1 VRSIK
6 MDVNFKKYETIIG
19 LEVHAQLLTR
29 TKLFCGDST
38 LFGGEP
44 NSHVSPITLGHP
56 GTLPVLNEKAIEFA
70 IKIGLACGCE
80 IERVNYFARK
90 HYFYPDLPKG
100 YQTSQHTTP
109 ICKKGFVKIKIDE
122 TEKNV
127 ILNRIHLEEDAG
139 KNIHDIDQE
148 NTCIDLNRAGV
159 PLIEIV
165 TEPDMHSGVEAYQYL
180 TELRK
185 ILRYLEICDGNMEE
199 GSMRCDANISIRIKG
214 EKTLG
219 TKVEVKNLNSIR
231 NVKRAIDFEANRM
244 MELLENNARIIQQ
257 TRSFDAS
264 AGTTFALRNKEEAND
279 YRYFPDP
286 DLPPFYV
293 TDELLKKVKKS
304 IPELPDELIRK
315 YTTKF
320 HLSEYDAQVIC
331 DDKDFSDYF
340 NQLINLTTNYK
351 GAANW
356 LLGPMK
362 SYLNENA
369 VSIDKL
375 NLSPSTLAQLI
386 QLVDEE
392 KLNFSIASSRV
403 FPALI
408 KSGNEDVLQVATQLN
423 LLQNSNTG
431 EVSAWVE
438 EVLAKMP
445 DKVNEYKKGK
455 KGLMGLFVGEV
466 KKISNGKADP
476 KLTNKLL
483 LEKLEQN

>member
-1 VRSIK
+1 LS
-6 MDVNFKKYETIIG
+6 NYNKYEIVIG
-19 LEVHAQLLTR
+19 LEVHAQLLTQ
-29 TKLFCGDST
+29 TKLFCGDSAF
-38 LFGGEP
+38 FGGEP
-44 NSHVSPITLGHP
+44 NTHVSPITLGHP

-109 ICKKGFVKIKIDE
+109 ICKGGFVKIKIGDV
-122 TEKNV
+122 EKNV
-127 ILNRIHLEEDAG
+127 SLNRIHLEEDAG
-139 KNIHDIDQE
+139 KNIHDIDDE
-148 NTCIDLNRAGV
+148 NTCVDLNRAGV

-165 TEPDMHSGVEAYQYL
+165 TEPDMHSGAEAYQYL

-199 GSMRCDANISIRIKG
+199 GSMRCDANVSIRLNG

-231 NVKRAIDFEANRM
+231 NVKRAIDLEANRM
-244 MELLENNARIIQQ
+244 MEMLENNERIIQQ

-264 AGTTFALRNKEEAND
+264 NGTTFALRSKEEAND

-286 DLPPFYV
+286 DLPPFFV
-293 TDELLKKVKKS
+293 TNELLQKVKNS
-304 IPELPDELIRK
+304 IPALPEELIKK
-315 YTTKF
+315 YTTDL
-320 HLSEYDAQVIC
+320 HLTEYDAQVIC
-331 DDKDFSDYF
+331 DDKDLSDYF
-340 NQLINLTTNYK
+340 EQLIKQTTNYK
-351 GAANW
+351 AAANW
-356 LLGPMK
+356 LLGPVK
-362 SYLNENA
+362 SYLNENGI
-369 VSIDKL
+369 SIDKL
-375 NLSPSTLAQLI
+375 NLSPATLAQLI

-403 FPALI
+403 FPVLI
-408 KSGNEDVLQVATQLN
+408 KSGNADALQVATELN
-423 LLQNSNTG
+423 LLQNSDAG

-438 EVLAKMP
+438 EALAKMP
-445 DKVNEYKKGK
+445 DKVTEYKKGK

-466 KKISNGKADP
+466 KKISKGKADP

-483 LEKLEQN
+483 LEKLEEN

>member
-1 VRSIK
+1 
-6 MDVNFKKYETIIG
+6 MDINYNKYETVIG
-19 LEVHAQLLTR
+19 LEVHAQLLTQ
-29 TKLFCGDST
+29 TKLFCGDSAF
-38 LFGGEP
+38 FGGEP
-44 NSHVSPITLGHP
+44 NTHVSPITLGHP

-109 ICKKGFVKIKIDE
+109 ICKKGFIKIKIDD

-127 ILNRIHLEEDAG
+127 SLNRIHLEEDAG
-139 KNIHDIDQE
+139 KNIHDIDKE
-148 NTCIDLNRAGV
+148 NTCVDFNRAGV

-165 TEPDMHSGVEAYQYL
+165 TEPDMHSGAEAYQYL

-199 GSMRCDANISIRIKG
+199 GSMRCDANVSIRLTG
-214 EKTLG
+214 EKELG

-231 NVKRAIDFEANRM
+231 NVKRAIDYEANRM
-244 MELLENNARIIQQ
+244 MGLTESDEAVMQQ

-264 AGTTFALRNKEEAND
+264 TGTTFALRSKEEAND

-286 DLPPFYV
+286 DLPPFFVTNELLQKVKNSIPALPEELVKKYV
-293 TDELLKKVKKS
+293 TDL
-304 IPELPDELIRK
+304 
-315 YTTKF
+315 
-320 HLSEYDAQVIC
+320 HLSEYDAHVIC
-331 DDKDFSDYF
+331 DDKGFSGYF
-340 NQLINLTTNYK
+340 ETLIKETTNYK
-351 GAANW
+351 AAANW
-356 LLGPMK
+356 LLGPVK
-362 SYLNENA
+362 SYLNENGI
-369 VSIDKL
+369 SIDKL
-375 NLSPSTLAQLI
+375 NLLPATLAQLI

-392 KLNFSIASSRV
+392 KLNFSSASSRV
-403 FPALI
+403 FPVLI
-408 KSGNEDVLQVATQLN
+408 KGGNADALQVATELN
-423 LLQNSNTG
+423 LLQNSDTG

-445 DKVNEYKKGK
+445 DKVTEYKKGK

-466 KKISNGKADP
+466 KKISKGKADP

-483 LEKLEQN
+483 LEKLERN